1 MAKTC
6 LDTNVLIEL
15 ARRKL
20 IRYIDREDQLY
31 IPWIV
36 AYEYIRGLAYLG
48 RDTGLVKHEL
58 ESRFNIIYPT
68 NSILVKAVEIYL
80 SLRKRGELIP
90 DPDILIAASCIANNI
105 PLATMN
111 RSHFNRIEGLELVD
125 PKTIIEEYEAL
136 KKASI

>member
-1 MAKTC
+1 MAKAC

-20 IRYIDREDQLY
+20 IRYIEREDELY

-48 RDTGLVKHEL
+48 RDTSMVKHEL
-58 ESRFNIIYPT
+58 EDRFNIIYPT
-68 NSILVKAVEIYL
+68 NNVLVKAVEIYL
-80 SLRKRGELIP
+80 ELRRRGELVP
-90 DPDILIAASCIANNI
+90 DPDILIAASCMAYGI

-111 RSHFNRIEGLELVD
+111 KSHFDRIEGLKLLD
-125 PKTIIEEYEAL
+125 PETIIEEYEAL
-136 KKASI
+136 KRANM

>member
-48 RDTGLVKHEL
+48 RDIGLVKHEL

-111 RSHFNRIEGLELVD
+111 RSHFDRIEGLELVD

-136 KKASI
+136 KKVSI

>member
-111 RSHFNRIEGLELVD
+111 RSHFDRIEGLELVD

-136 KKASI
+136 KKVSI